1 MNEPDDL
8 QERAQEFAEELTQT
22 VRVVAPDC
30 DPFTAL
36 VLGGR
41 VSVRQS
47 PGVGI
52 TLPVN
57 DQPLLSL
64 TAAHAK
70 CLDAG
75 GRHMA
80 IEQSEIKVYAS
91 ASAGGQPIFRYEY
104 ERDVHSAPAA
114 HVHIHAHRDAFSH
127 VLARSA
133 IETRRASRRV
143 KEDKIPTMQDVHFP
157 VGGPRFRPCLE
168 DVLEML
174 IDEFGIDNAKE
185 SSNALARGRQKW
197 RRIQTRTVVRDD
209 PESAVTE
216 LKSLGYDVAWQ
227 HNDEEPS
234 VRWEWLSD
242 R

>member
-1 MNEPDDL
+1 
-8 QERAQEFAEELTQT
+8 
-22 VRVVAPDC
+22 
-30 DPFTAL
+30 
-36 VLGGR
+36 
-41 VSVRQS
+41 
-47 PGVGI
+47 
-52 TLPVN
+52 
-57 DQPLLSL
+57 
-64 TAAHAK
+64 
-70 CLDAG
+70 
-75 GRHMA
+75 
-80 IEQSEIKVYAS
+80 
-91 ASAGGQPIFRYEY
+91 
-104 ERDVHSAPAA
+104 
-114 HVHIHAHRDAFSH
+114 
-127 VLARSA
+127 
-133 IETRRASRRV
+133 
-143 KEDKIPTMQDVHFP
+143 MQDVHFP